1 MKNVHHNK
9 KPSAA
14 KRDKQTRFLSQ
25 AIQLEESVNPH
36 IIQATMSMVSLAL
49 LAFVVW
55 AAYAN
60 INEVARTPGEI
71 VPQGYQKTVQHLE
84 GGIVKAI
91 HIREGEIV
99 EAGAILVTL
108 DDASIREDIERT
120 RIKQTGL
127 EMQAERLRAF
137 SEGREPDF
145 SAYSDSPQNDITS
158 QKSYFDGMKS
168 ARSKESDII
177 RTQIEE
183 KRQAIKSLQT
193 DLQTTRSSLSIA
205 QDIYDRRNKL
215 NQRGYASDMQLL
227 DDQSRVTQARGDIR
241 RLESQIV
248 QAKSEVQQF
257 EQRLQSL
264 SATHLDDSLEKL
276 SAITLEIAQN
286 EKIIEKLQERIG
298 RLDIRAPSRGLVKG
312 LKINTIGAVIQPGE
326 TLMEIVP
333 LDEQL
338 EVSVKISPQDIGHL
352 KIGQSV
358 QVKFSTY
365 DFSRYGFITGKLDQ
379 ISASTFA
386 AENGDRFYQGR
397 VLLDQNYVGHNK
409 ENIVMPGMTV
419 MADVITGEKTILQYL
434 LKPIHLSLQTAFSE
448 R

>member
-1 MKNVHHNK
+1 MSDTIMNLK
-9 KPSAA
+9 SGSA
-14 KRDKQTRFLSQ
+14 KRDKQTRYLSQ
-25 AIQLEESVNPH
+25 AIQLEEAVNPH

-49 LAFVVW
+49 LAFVIW
-55 AAYAN
+55 AGYTN

-84 GGIVKAI
+84 GGMIKAI
-91 HIREGEIV
+91 HVREGQIV
-99 EAGAILVTL
+99 QEGDILLTL

-137 SEGREPDF
+137 VDNRAPDF
-145 SAYSDSPQNDITS
+145 STYKLSDAEGSDQTS
-158 QKSYFDGMKS
+158 FFEGMKT
-168 ARSKESDII
+168 ARDKESDII
-177 RTQIEE
+177 RKQVDE

-193 DLQTTRSSLSIA
+193 DLQTSRSNVQIA
-205 QDIYDRRNKL
+205 QDIYNRRNAL

-227 DDQSRVTQARGDIR
+227 DDQARLTQSMGDIR
-241 RLESQIV
+241 RIESQIV
-248 QAKSEVQQF
+248 QAKAELEQF
-257 EQRLQSL
+257 ERRLQSL
-264 SATHLDDSLEKL
+264 SAQHRDETLEKL

-286 EKIIEKLQERIG
+286 EKIIEKLQERVS
-298 RLDIRAPSRGLVKG
+298 RLDLRAPSRGLVKG
-312 LKINTIGAVIQPGE
+312 LSVNTIGAVVKPGE

-352 KIGQSV
+352 KVGQNV

-365 DFSRYGFITGKLDQ
+365 DFSRYGFITGQLDQ

-386 AENGDRFYQGR
+386 AENGERFYQGR
-397 VLLDQNYVGHNK
+397 VLLDKSYVGENK
-409 ENIVMPGMTV
+409 SNVIMPGMTV

-434 LKPIHLSLQTAFSE
+434 LKPIHISLQTAFSE